1 MKLFQKILLAPATI
15 GLLTPMVANANEANF
30 SDVTSYSQSQTEVTL
45 DSFKPLSNKN
55 PLLAGGEGMSNS
67 QSVDGND
74 FDIDTFSSTTT
85 ASFTSNFAAGSV
97 EGTSGDK
104 LGVNYDWEMALTT
117 GFNGND
123 SLDVVINGGGSAL
136 MTELD
141 MTNTG
146 SRLEVDSISYTTGL
160 GERTTAFFAS
170 GNGAAGS
177 SLYNTA
183 CVYEAIVDT
192 FSNCGVSA
200 ANVDEGLGTAAGAS
214 FDFGNGFAAAIGY
227 EAQGMGT
234 KGIAT
239 DAGVDAYGAQVSY
252 LGDSYGVSLSWANI
266 ENHDDDNNLD
276 SDHGQT
282 QSRGLNAYFTPDLPN
297 FPSISAGFEINHDD
311 SAASTEDD
319 SSHYFIGLQWDEF
332 GNGTLGAAV
341 GSKAPY
347 KENADSFTMYE
358 VFYSYD
364 YADGITITP
373 LIYSKDNGGSTE
385 DETGLVVK
393 TEFSF

>member
-1 MKLFQKILLAPATI
+1 
-15 GLLTPMVANANEANF
+15 
-30 SDVTSYSQSQTEVTL
+30 
-45 DSFKPLSNKN
+45 
-55 PLLAGGEGMSNS
+55 
-67 QSVDGND
+67 
-74 FDIDTFSSTTT
+74 
-85 ASFTSNFAAGSV
+85 
-97 EGTSGDK
+97 
-104 LGVNYDWEMALTT
+104 
-117 GFNGND
+117 
-123 SLDVVINGGGSAL
+123 
-136 MTELD
+136 
-141 MTNTG
+141 
-146 SRLEVDSISYTTGL
+146 
-160 GERTTAFFAS
+160 
-170 GNGAAGS
+170 
-177 SLYNTA
+177 
-183 CVYEAIVDT
+183 
-192 FSNCGVSA
+192 
-200 ANVDEGLGTAAGAS
+200 
-214 FDFGNGFAAAIGY
+214 
-227 EAQGMGT
+227 MGT

-252 LGDSYGVSLSWANI
+252 IGDSYGVSISWASI

-282 QSRGLNAYFTPDLPN
+282 QSRGLNAYFTPDLAN
-297 FPSISAGFEINHDD
+297 FPSISAGFETNHDD
-311 SAASTEDD
+311 SEASTEDE

-373 LIYSKDNGGSTE
+373 LIYSKDNGGSSE